1 MVRGSRFIHRDS
13 HHLGVELCECLCCAG
28 RGMDEEEEELILGDT
43 VKAQEGKKRRRER
56 ERKNVATPWM
66 GGGTDTRRYCE

>member
-1 MVRGSRFIHRDS
+1 
-13 HHLGVELCECLCCAG
+13 
-28 RGMDEEEEELILGDT
+28 MDEEEEELILGDT